1 MADGKN
7 VVKGLAARNRNI
19 TLILKLI
26 FPASLYFIW
35 RERNQRLHS
44 ATSRPTTSI
53 IKEIKM
59 IVRTRLDPLSR
70 AQRSTPPALTLLATC
85 CCFFCRLGFIGFT
98 LCLDLPLAAGAASS
112 CFGPRPCLFLF
123 QVCVPLLGIYH
134 ICYVF
139 LVKI

>member
-70 AQRSTPPALTLLATC
+70 AQRSTPPALTLLATW
-85 CCFFCRLGFIGFT
+85 LGFIGFT

-112 CFGPRPCLFLF
+112 CFGPRPCLFMF
-123 QVCVPLLGIYH
+123 QRRRKDKVSSRIIYSVRTQM
-134 ICYVF
+134 IIEK
-139 LVKI
+139 L